1 MEPVSSK
8 KFLQTFIW
16 SVILLSVLS
25 IYQTIQQGE
34 ALDIIIWRSK
44 WIILLGIFALN
55 MVAGLF
61 ALRYLSSQ
69 DDAWL
74 SEKFEI
80 NSSNKLM
87 GVLLVVFGFSL
98 PWVLRLYLFGNI
110 LPQVA
115 PIFWVFLWAS
125 LMQSLGLK
133 WITGYKWHILFALVV
148 LAQGLVYQIYGHLA
162 VITDYPFSI
171 GYSEASR
178 HY

>member
-74 SEKFEI
+74 SE
-80 NSSNKLM
+80 
-87 GVLLVVFGFSL
+87 
-98 PWVLRLYLFGNI
+98 
-110 LPQVA
+110 
-115 PIFWVFLWAS
+115 
-125 LMQSLGLK
+125 
-133 WITGYKWHILFALVV
+133 
-148 LAQGLVYQIYGHLA
+148 
-162 VITDYPFSI
+162 
-171 GYSEASR
+171 
-178 HY
+178 